1 MLLVFFLSCVP
12 NTDLGV
18 TLGKLWLNIH
28 TGAEQEGSV
37 RRIEFVHACKSEAAV
52 GSKTCIGL
60 TYLELD
66 VVNVPWLRHVS
77 DDLCLLVR
85 LDIPSWIP

>member
-28 TGAEQEGSV
+28 TGAEEVSV

-60 TYLELD
+60 TYLELG

-77 DDLCLLVR
+77 DGLGVGVR
-85 LDIPSWIP
+85 LNIPSWIP